1 MQNLINFINTIKF
14 NNLKIFIIWFFI
26 LAGVN
31 INVSHYIFSQEFDFI
46 KYLYSIRL
54 YTQFFIFL
62 VLFYLNLKYW
72 EKIKSVN
79 LFFYL
84 FLLYNIIQ
92 IISLILSEN
101 SNLNLVYNI
110 SSINLLLILNLI
122 FYKETKEINKVF
134 FFFITI
140 LFIIYGWFY
149 LEKIFRLLF
158 ENKIFYGHYDKSL
171 LLPSIIAPRTSGIGR
186 MALILV
192 IFSLIYFNF
201 NTIKQKL
208 FLSIFIVP
216 GIFMTQSRLIVGI
229 YLLFLCVISL
239 SKFFNYKNLQLNNLK
254 FIFIYLLIIPL
265 LFSFAISQ
273 LKQSNIKH
281 IKEVVAES
289 FKEKELEKKQHYQD
303 RIMIIAELQFKSSHY
318 HSNYSTY
325 KIVRKIDPKSFTS
338 FRLRDWNSLII
349 GTKDNLFIGNGTQ
362 SDRFL
367 INQSASNAALY
378 FFSSAGLI
386 GFSLFLLLWMYIILN
401 IFRKKNYLKN
411 DLNENNTFT
420 FSIFL
425 MFVFFLR
432 SIFESSYA
440 VFGIDQILFVISS
453 YVICYEKRA

>member
-122 FYKETKEINKVF
+122 FYKETKEINKIF

-192 IFSLIYFNF
+192 IFS
-201 NTIKQKL
+201 
-208 FLSIFIVP
+208 
-216 GIFMTQSRLIVGI
+216 
-229 YLLFLCVISL
+229 
-239 SKFFNYKNLQLNNLK
+239 
-254 FIFIYLLIIPL
+254 
-265 LFSFAISQ
+265 
-273 LKQSNIKH
+273 
-281 IKEVVAES
+281 
-289 FKEKELEKKQHYQD
+289 
-303 RIMIIAELQFKSSHY
+303 
-318 HSNYSTY
+318 
-325 KIVRKIDPKSFTS
+325 
-338 FRLRDWNSLII
+338 
-349 GTKDNLFIGNGTQ
+349 
-362 SDRFL
+362 
-367 INQSASNAALY
+367 
-378 FFSSAGLI
+378 
-386 GFSLFLLLWMYIILN
+386 
-401 IFRKKNYLKN
+401 
-411 DLNENNTFT
+411 
-420 FSIFL
+420 
-425 MFVFFLR
+425 
-432 SIFESSYA
+432 
-440 VFGIDQILFVISS
+440 
-453 YVICYEKRA
+453 

>member
-1 MQNLINFINTIKF
+1 MQNLFKIINAIKF
-14 NNLKIFIIWFFI
+14 NNLKIFFIWFLI

-31 INVSHYIFSQEFDFI
+31 INVSHYVFSQEFDFI

-101 SNLNLVYNI
+101 SNLNLIYNI

-122 FYKETKEINKVF
+122 FYKETKEINKIF
-134 FFFITI
+134 FFFII
-140 LFIIYGWFY
+140 IVFIIYGWFY
-149 LEKIFRLLF
+149 LEKIYRLIF

-171 LLPSIIAPRTSGIGR
+171 LLPSIISPRTSGIGR
-186 MALILV
+186 MALILL

-201 NTIKQKL
+201 NTIKQRL

-265 LFSFAISQ
+265 LFSFSISQ
-273 LKQSNIKH
+273 LKQSNIEH
-281 IKEVVAES
+281 IKEAIAES

-303 RIMIIAELQFKSSHY
+303 RIMIIADLQFNSSHY

-338 FRLRDWNSLII
+338 FRLRDWNNLII
-349 GTKDNLFIGNGTQ
+349 RTKDNLFIGNGTQ

-378 FFSSAGLI
+378 FFSSSGLI
-386 GFSLFLLLWMYIILN
+386 GFSLFLLLWVYIILN
-401 IFRKKNYLKN
+401 ILRKKNYLKN

-425 MFVFFLR
+425 VFVLFLR